1 MAAVNWVGSQ
11 RDVLQGDIDGHI
23 DLRTLSRLEHLYAVG
38 PAAGLRGEVS
48 IFDSVPSI
56 SRVAGGVITTE
67 TEFNV
72 NACFLVYAQVNEWR
86 ETPLAEAV
94 TDEKALE
101 TRIVQIALELR
112 IDVRRPFPF
121 MIRATPEHGSFHIL
135 DKRDGL
141 PHNSELHEKA
151 KVRFTIAREPVEVI
165 GFYSSRHR
173 GIFTP
178 ANANVHMHIRTTDG
192 RLSGHLETIRLQ
204 PGATL
209 CVPAWRTADET

>member
-1 MAAVNWVGSQ
+1 MTSVKWVGAQ

-23 DLRTLSRLEHLYAVG
+23 DLSTLSRLEHLYAVG
-38 PAAGLRGEVS
+38 PAEGLKGEVS

-67 TEFNV
+67 TDFNV
-72 NACFLVYAQVNEWR
+72 NACFLVYAQVNDWHQV
-86 ETPLAEAV
+86 PLAEAV
-94 TDEKALE
+94 MDEKALE
-101 TRIVQIALELR
+101 AGTVQVALELG

-121 MIRATPEHGSFHIL
+121 MIRATPEHASFHIL

-141 PHNSELHEKA
+141 RHNSELHEKA
-151 KVRFTIAREPVEVI
+151 KVRFTIVREPVEVI

-178 ANANVHMHIRTTDG
+178 PNANVHMHIKTIDG
-192 RLSGHLETIRLQ
+192 RMSGHLETIRLE

-209 CVPAWRTADET
+209 CVPARTAGR